1 MTGHVT
7 LWRPRPGRVDR
18 KHQDIP
24 SGIHVTVKRE
34 TAVRTHMYANA
45 QILLDDHTTP
55 GARLRGVGRV
65 HGHDL
70 RTSFFRFVRKQ
81 LLELCQ
87 PRVMRAEGEV
97 VIGRHKGERE
107 VFEGNQRVGVGQ
119 LARELVPE
127 VAALVGDALMQP
139 GNLRG
144 GFSAAGAAP
153 LPASKAALG
162 NTQLGKA
169 LAQPARVFDQR
180 PVAERQQ
187 VAQSHVNPN
196 RRAGV
201 FQDYRVGQV
210 EHQAGVPAMRP
221 ALDDHVLNRRIIRQ
235 RAVILDLD
243 LAHVLDVE
251 HHALAHPQLAPV
263 SVPVFQAVEAV
274 APLEARKARRFTRF
288 QAAEECDERLI
299 EAAKHLLHAGCVEL
313 AERVGIGVAKVAEV
327 RPLLVVAHALTRLF
341 VDGDALFQRG
351 VVERAPLPQQEVE
364 RPRLRLRRIQPIAV
378 GANHALLSFLLVNVP
393 LDCRGADVPGCTNIV
408 RASPERGQATLE
420 VRKLF
425 PQLVAGRTF
434 QPVHNLANCQRRR
447 ERSEQVNVVRHHN
460 QVKHLTV
467 KLLDVFGQQFGQAHA
482 NIPRQ
487 DWTPV
492 FRTPD
497 EVVVDVV
504 GCVPSLFAHS
514 NLIISREGK
523 GGKRHSPPG

>member
-1 MTGHVT
+1 
-7 LWRPRPGRVDR
+7 
-18 KHQDIP
+18 
-24 SGIHVTVKRE
+24 
-34 TAVRTHMYANA
+34 MYANA

-70 RTSFFRFVRKQ
+70 RTGAFSLVRKQ

-97 VIGRHKGERE
+97 VIGRHEGERE

-127 VAALVGDALMQP
+127 VAALIGDALMQP

-169 LAQPARVFDQR
+169 LAQPARVLNQR
-180 PVAERQQ
+180 SVAERQQ

-221 ALDDHVLNRRIIRQ
+221 ALDDHVLNRRVIRQ
-235 RAVILDLD
+235 WAVIFDLD
-243 LAHVLDVE
+243 LTHVLDVE

-288 QAAEECDERLI
+288 QAAEEGDERLI
-299 EAAKHLLHAGCVEL
+299 EAAEHLLHAGRVEL
-313 AERVGIGVAKVAEV
+313 TERVGVGVAQVTEV
-327 RPLLVVAHALTRLF
+327 RPLLVVAHTLARLF

-351 VVERAPLPQQEVE
+351 VVERAPLPQQAVE
-364 RPRLRLRRIQPIAV
+364 RPRLRVRRIQPIAI
-378 GANHALLSFLLVNVP
+378 GANHALLPLLLVKVP
-393 LDCRGADVPGCTNIV
+393 LDCRGADVPGCSNVV
-408 RASPERGQATLE
+408 RTCPKRGQAALE

-434 QPVHNLANCQRRR
+434 QPVHDLANCQGRRK
-447 ERSEQVNVVRHHN
+447 RSEQVHVVWHHN
-460 QVKHLTV
+460 QVKHLTA
-467 KLLDVFGQQFGQAHA
+467 KLPDVIGQQLGKARA
-482 NIPRQ
+482 NSTLQ
-487 DWTPV
+487 DWTPE

-497 EVVVDVV
+497 KVVVDVV

-514 NLIISREGK
+514 NLLVSRERR